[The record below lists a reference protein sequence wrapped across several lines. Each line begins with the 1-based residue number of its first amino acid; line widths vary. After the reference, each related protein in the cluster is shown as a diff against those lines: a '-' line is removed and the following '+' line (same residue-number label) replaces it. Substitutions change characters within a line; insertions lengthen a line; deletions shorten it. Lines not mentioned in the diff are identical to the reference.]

1 MYLYLWTHRV
11 WIVNNNYVYLLYTN
25 VVDMSLLSPTTDTG
39 DLYASVSSARI
50 DQPQPEG
57 SASKKT
63 EPSPNTPTTSSI
75 RMIMIQGI
83 FLLILAVS
91 GNFVAETMSCQAQ
104 KILSENMYVKH
115 GIIVLITYFSLGFAS
130 GETNISPMELF
141 KQAVSIWAFF
151 LMFNKMEMFF
161 TAIVVA
167 MLATLLICK
176 NYITYYQKQDAE
188 KNKEIINT
196 LTLTMD
202 YLFSAITLTTIVG
215 FGLYFKKQHTD
226 YFSTFSYSKFLFG
239 TPKCSNF

>member
-1 MYLYLWTHRV
+1 
-11 WIVNNNYVYLLYTN
+11 
-25 VVDMSLLSPTTDTG
+25 MSLLTPTTDT
-39 DLYASVSSARI
+39 DELYASISSNRI
-50 DQPQPEG
+50 DQSQPQTEGDVSKKADPQP
-57 SASKKT
+57 T
-63 EPSPNTPTTSSI
+63 ISSSST
-75 RMIMIQGI
+75 RMIMITGI

-104 KILSENMYVKH
+104 KVLSDNMYVKH
-115 GIIVLITYFSLGFAS
+115 AIIVLITYFSLGFAS
-130 GETNISPMELF
+130 DEENVSPVELF

-176 NYITYYQKQDAE
+176 NYITYYQKQDAK

>member
-1 MYLYLWTHRV
+1 MRMTM
-11 WIVNNNYVYLLYTN
+11 IV
-25 VVDMSLLSPTTDTG
+25 
-39 DLYASVSSARI
+39 
-50 DQPQPEG
+50 
-57 SASKKT
+57 
-63 EPSPNTPTTSSI
+63 
-75 RMIMIQGI
+75 GI

-91 GNFVAETMSCQAQ
+91 GNFVAETMSCQTQ
-104 KILSENMYVKH
+104 KVLSENMYVKH
-115 GIIVLITYFSLGFAS
+115 GVIVMITYFTLGFAS
-130 GETNISPMELF
+130 SEENVSPVDLF

-161 TAIVVA
+161 TAMVVA
-167 MLATLLICK
+167 MLAMLLICK

-202 YLFSAITLTTIVG
+202 YLFSAITLATVVG

>member
-1 MYLYLWTHRV
+1 
-11 WIVNNNYVYLLYTN
+11 
-25 VVDMSLLSPTTDTG
+25 MSLLTPTSTTDTN
-39 DLYASVSSARI
+39 DLYASITSTHVN
-50 DQPQPEG
+50 QPQTEDSTP
-57 SASKKT
+57 KKT
-63 EPSPNTPTTSSI
+63 ETPPTISTSTHSM

-104 KILSENMYVKH
+104 KVLSNNMYVKH
-115 GIIVLITYFSLGFAS
+115 GIIVMITYFTLGFAS
-130 GETNISPMELF
+130 SEENISPEDLF
-141 KQAVSIWAFF
+141 KQAISIWAFF

-161 TAIVVA
+161 TAMVVA
-167 MLATLLICK
+167 MLATLLVCK
-176 NYITYYQKQDAE
+176 NYITYYKKQDAE
-188 KNKEIINT
+188 KNKEIIKT

-215 FGLYFKKQHTD
+215 FGLYFKKQHSD

>member
-1 MYLYLWTHRV
+1 
-11 WIVNNNYVYLLYTN
+11 
-25 VVDMSLLSPTTDTG
+25 MSLLSPITDIG
-39 DLYASVSSARI
+39 DLYAPVSSNSI
-50 DQPQPEG
+50 DQPQPDG
-57 SASKKT
+57 GAPKKPET
-63 EPSPNTPTTSSI
+63 QPTTSYSSM
-75 RMIMIQGI
+75 RMITIVGI

-104 KILSENMYVKH
+104 KVLSENMYVKH

-130 GETNISPMELF
+130 GEENISPMDLF

-161 TAIVVA
+161 TAMVVA

-176 NYITYYQKQDAE
+176 NYITYYQKQGAE

-215 FGLYFKKQHTD
+215 FGLYFKKQHSD

-239 TPKCSNF
+239 TPKCSGL